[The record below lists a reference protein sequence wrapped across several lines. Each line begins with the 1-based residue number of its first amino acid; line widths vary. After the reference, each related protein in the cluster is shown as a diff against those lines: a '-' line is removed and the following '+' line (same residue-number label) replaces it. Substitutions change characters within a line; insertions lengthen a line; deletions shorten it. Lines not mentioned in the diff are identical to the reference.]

1 MMPRVLEVR
10 HRGQHPPSP
19 ESEHRDGDGHEQ
31 DRAHEPRIERRPS
44 RLHFARTS
52 GGQLRL
58 EPVDL
63 GGQLD
68 PLLAPERELG
78 LELVLHVRQAALRS
92 PNLAETLQMTG
103 RWPLPDDVS
112 GLALSEDGA
121 RLYAALGG
129 RVTVV
134 DTHTGDATT
143 TLAFGGIESI
153 LHVTTP

>member
-1 MMPRVLEVR
+1 MSADGSTLFV
-10 HRGQHPPSP
+10 
-19 ESEHRDGDGHEQ
+19 GDGGSSL
-31 DRAHEPRIERRPS
+31 ARID
-44 RLHFARTS
+44 T
-52 GGQLRL
+52 
-58 EPVDL
+58 
-63 GGQLD
+63 
-68 PLLAPERELG
+68 
-78 LELVLHVRQAALRS
+78 
-92 PNLAETLQMTG
+92 ETLQMTG

-134 DTHTGDATT
+134 DTDTGHATT